1 MDSDATHAKESKFNK
16 MCKSKLDLA
25 REKNSQRPVFIKGY
39 CTTSFK
45 RTTTP
50 KFHSSG
56 ATVQFHLKSKLNSS
70 ARLNFFSSFGGG
82 VKAAVDRY
90 FLITLKGFA
99 IFTANSCAGFS
110 LFVKKRL
117 QHRCFLVNIVKF
129 LITDSSRTLYIL
141 FGSLF
146 ERELT
151 TAPDQRLQIPKQLQE
166 MFFKKAALKNFA
178 IFTGKHMCLKAN
190 NFVKKRL

>member
-1 MDSDATHAKESKFNK
+1 MNQKTLS
-16 MCKSKLDLA
+16 
-25 REKNSQRPVFIKGY
+25 
-39 CTTSFK
+39 
-45 RTTTP
+45 
-50 KFHSSG
+50 
-56 ATVQFHLKSKLNSS
+56 
-70 ARLNFFSSFGGG
+70 LNFKSS
-82 VKAAVDRY
+82 RSQ
-90 FLITLKGFA
+90 I
-99 IFTANSCAGFS
+99 IFKTNFFKILQQSRENTCAGVTFWLS
-110 LFVKKRL
+110 YRPRGLQFVKKRL

-129 LITDSSRTLYIL
+129 LTTDSSRTLYIL

-151 TAPDQRLQIPKQLQE
+151 TTPDQRLQIPKQLQE